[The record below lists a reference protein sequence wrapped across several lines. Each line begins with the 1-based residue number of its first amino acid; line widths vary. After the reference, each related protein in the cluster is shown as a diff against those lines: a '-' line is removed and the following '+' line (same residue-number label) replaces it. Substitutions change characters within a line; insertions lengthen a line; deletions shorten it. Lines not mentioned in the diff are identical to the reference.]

1 MKKEMEIYDRRIEA
15 VFGSTLREIAR
26 YHNEEEEILLIWGE
40 STAAELGGDTPF
52 Q

>member
-1 MKKEMEIYDRRIEA
+1 MKKETVLRIEA

-26 YHNEEEEILLIWGE
+26 YNNEEEEILLIWGE